1 MRWSKILLSISIA
14 CSFTM
19 TISVADDY
27 RNVELLVS
35 SCAACHGT
43 QGRSVGGTPRLSGLD
58 SLHFIEQMRQFTSEE
73 RPSTV
78 MHHHATGYTEEE
90 IKLMAEFF
98 SKQ

>member
-1 MRWSKILLSISIA
+1 MRWSNILLSIA

-19 TISVADDY
+19 TISVADDH

-43 QGRSVGGTPRLSGLD
+43 QGHSVGGTPRLAGLD